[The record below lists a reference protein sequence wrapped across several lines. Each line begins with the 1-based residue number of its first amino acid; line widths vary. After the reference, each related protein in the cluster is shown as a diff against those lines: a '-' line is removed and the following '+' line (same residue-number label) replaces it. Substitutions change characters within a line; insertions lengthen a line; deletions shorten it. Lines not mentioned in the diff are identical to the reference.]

1 MPLARRASPAQLSTV
16 TSHLE
21 CLAAAVADGYT
32 ILRELGADGMAT
44 VSLANDLEHDRK
56 VALEVLKPGDRAVQL
71 ILVEHWFPEL
81 AAMGA
86 RR

>member
-21 CLAAAVADGYT
+21 RLAAAVDGYT
-32 ILRELGADGMAT
+32 ILRELGADGRAT

-56 VALEVLKPGDRAVQL
+56 VALEVLKPGDRAVQP
-71 ILVEHWFPEL
+71 ILVEHWLTEL